1 MKLLVLT
8 PIRELYQGEV
18 EAVKVPGASGQF
30 EILKGHANIVS
41 ALSKGIVN
49 VTEPGGNKLD
59 FKIKQG
65 FVEVLKNEVSVLV
78 TTEDE

>member
-8 PIRELYQGEV
+8 PVKQLYSGEV
-18 EAVKVPGASGQF
+18 DAIKVPGASGQF

-41 ALSKGIVN
+41 ALVKGV
-49 VTEPGGNKLD
+49 VHVKEKGGNKLD

-65 FVEVLKNEVSVLV
+65 FVEVLKDEVSVLV
-78 TTEDE
+78 TTPTE

>member
-8 PIRELYQGEV
+8 PIRKLYSGEV
-18 EAVKVPGASGQF
+18 DAIKVPGASGQF

-41 ALSKGIVN
+41 ALSKGIIY
-49 VTEPGGNKLD
+49 VTEAGGNKLD

-65 FVEVLKNEVSVLV
+65 FVEVLKDEVSVLV
-78 TTEDE
+78 TTANE